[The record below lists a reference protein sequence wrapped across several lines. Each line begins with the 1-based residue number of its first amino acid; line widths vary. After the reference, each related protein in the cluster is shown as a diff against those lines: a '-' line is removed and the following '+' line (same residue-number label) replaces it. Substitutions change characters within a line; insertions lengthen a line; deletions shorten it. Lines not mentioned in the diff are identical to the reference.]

1 MEKRFIYSMGDDET
15 DMMDTHHNVVVGRV
29 IQDTGGRRVLV
40 GIEYPRD
47 FHGHSNRW
55 SMDNTN
61 WHSKCWWID
70 RDELHEIDE
79 RLASYFGLHKLA

>member
-1 MEKRFIYSMGDDET
+1 
-15 DMMDTHHNVVVGRV
+15 
-29 IQDTGGRRVLV
+29 
-40 GIEYPRD
+40 
-47 FHGHSNRW
+47 
-55 SMDNTN
+55 MDNTN